1 VEDFFSKSTRKAGL
15 IQQLGSWITNYAGTN
30 LLLLILVVTIISIF
44 ISEVM
49 SNVAQVIVFAPVVVS
64 IADAMHINPLMLGIP
79 MTLAAS
85 CASMLPMGT
94 PPNAIVFASG
104 KLKLGDMVK
113 AGFIMNIIATILIA
127 LFSYYLLPM
136 IVPTIK

>member
-85 CASMLPMGT
+85 VQVCYQWVHLPMQ
-94 PPNAIVFASG
+94 
-104 KLKLGDMVK
+104 L
-113 AGFIMNIIATILIA
+113 
-127 LFSYYLLPM
+127 YLQ
-136 IVPTIK
+136 VES

>member
-1 VEDFFSKSTRKAGL
+1 MQEAGL
-15 IQQLGSWITNYAGTN
+15 IERLGSWLAASAGNQVFLLVLAIT
-30 LLLLILVVTIISIF
+30 VVSIF

-49 SNVAQVIVFAPVVVS
+49 SNVAQVIVFAPVVTAMASS
-64 IADAMHINPLMLGIP
+64 IGINPLLLGIP

-104 KLKLGDMVK
+104 KLKLNDMVK
-113 AGFIMNIIATILIA
+113 TGLVMNLVAIILIT
-127 LFSYYLLPM
+127 LFSYYFIPLVVKA
-136 IVPTIK
+136 IA